1 MADLKDRVLKLL
13 ELRNLSQAE
22 AGRRSGFKNAAF
34 INDIVRGHKTD
45 VRGQNLSRT
54 VSRPRNQ
61 RGLPHGSHRR
71 PRCAQIAADRFLR
84 PRHLRSGRTLR
95 DERGS
100 GVDVRASWP
109 DDAIAELVAEGG
121 LGTGQVIASLE
132 AGNMKTVDEV
142 KDEYW
147 KFPSSF
153 VRGTLNTTPLKMLV
167 VECTGDSME
176 PTLHS
181 GDRVWVNTGHVRPTP
196 DGLYAIRDAF
206 GAVIVKRLEI
216 AQERPIRLRI
226 ISDNTKHHPRE
237 VDEHDI
243 TIVGKVVAG
252 LRLF

>member
-1 MADLKDRVLKLL
+1 MGRIDDPDA
-13 ELRNLSQAE
+13 
-22 AGRRSGFKNAAF
+22 RRSP
-34 INDIVRGHKTD
+34 
-45 VRGQNLSRT
+45 L
-54 VSRPRNQ
+54 
-61 RGLPHGSHRR
+61 
-71 PRCAQIAADRFLR
+71 IASYDPDTSDPAE
-84 PRHLRSGRTLR
+84 RSA

-206 GAVIVKRLEI
+206 GAVIVKRLRSRRSGRSGC
-216 AQERPIRLRI
+216 ASSATTRSTTRARSTSTTSRSWARSWL
-226 ISDNTKHHPRE
+226 
-237 VDEHDI
+237 
-243 TIVGKVVAG
+243 G
-252 LRLF
+252 

>member
-1 MADLKDRVLKLL
+1 MIKEWLETGLAKPGKSGIGLAQHLKIDPSQVSRLKKGSRRL
-13 ELRNLSQAE
+13 QAE
-22 AGRRSGFKNAAF
+22 EIRLVAEYLEEPVPK
-34 INDIVRGHKTD
+34 
-45 VRGQNLSRT
+45 
-54 VSRPRNQ
+54 
-61 RGLPHGSHRR
+61 GL
-71 PRCAQIAADRFLR
+71 LR
-84 PRHLRSGRTLR
+84 PLIGTYDPDTSDPAATTE
-95 DERGS
+95 ERGS
-100 GVDVRASWP
+100 GIDVRASWP
-109 DDAIAELVAEGG
+109 EDAIAELVAEGG
-121 LGTGQVIASLE
+121 LGTGQVIASVDV
-132 AGNMKTVDEV
+132 GNMKTVDEV
-142 KDEYW
+142 KEEYW

-226 ISDNTKHHPRE
+226 ISDNAKHNPRE